1 MCGLFGFSRYTNGS
15 FKDINALTRA
25 LADESVI
32 RGTDAAGIAY
42 CHSSNLRIVKEGK
55 SASLI
60 DFKHPDTVRAVM
72 GHTRHST
79 QGSEK
84 VARNNHPF
92 PGHVKST
99 CFALAHNGV
108 LWNDEDLRKKYRLP
122 KTKIQTDSFIAVQ
135 LIEQKHQLNFDS
147 LSYMAEQ
154 VEGSFTFSILD
165 QRDNLYLVKGD
176 SPLSIL
182 HFPKEKIYVYAS
194 TDSIL
199 YRALIDSPLFT
210 SLKQGEYQD
219 VPIQTGEILLIRPG
233 GQTERSTFHFKYAQ
247 GRNWW
252 EYEAPISTYTGCGIL
267 PEAYIEDLKYVAMYQ
282 GYDPEM
288 IEELLNEGISP
299 EEVEEYL
306 YA

>member
-25 LADESVI
+25 LADESTV
-32 RGTDAAGIAY
+32 RGTDAAGISY
-42 CHSSNLRIVKEGK
+42 CHSGNLRIVKEGK

-84 VARNNHPF
+84 LAWNNHPF

-99 CFALAHNGV
+99 RFALAHNGV
-108 LWNDEDLRKKYRLP
+108 LWNDEDLRKKHRLP

-154 VEGSFTFSILD
+154 VEGSFSFSILD
-165 QRDNLYLVKGD
+165 QRDNLYLIKGD
-176 SPLSIL
+176 SPISIL

-199 YRALIDSPLFT
+199 YRALIDSPLFV
-210 SLKQGEYQD
+210 SLKKGEYQD
-219 VPIQTGEILLIRPG
+219 VPIQAGEILLIHPN
-233 GQTERSTFHFKYAQ
+233 GQIERSTFHFKYTQ

-252 EYEAPISTYTGCGIL
+252 EYGMPVASSLGNSAIL
-267 PEAYIEDLKYVAMYQ
+267 PSYIDDLKYLAMYQ
-282 GYDPEM
+282 GYEPEVIDEM
-288 IEELLNEGISP
+288 IREGFSP
-299 EEVEEYL
+299 DEMEEYL

>member
-25 LADESVI
+25 LADESTV
-32 RGTDAAGIAY
+32 RGTDAAGISY
-42 CHSSNLRIVKEGK
+42 CHSGNLRIVKEGK

-84 VARNNHPF
+84 MAWNNHPF

-99 CFALAHNGV
+99 RFALAHNGV
-108 LWNDEDLRKKYRLP
+108 LWNDEELRKKYRLP

-199 YRALIDSPLFT
+199 YRALIDSPLFV
-210 SLKQGEYQD
+210 SLKKGEYQE
-219 VPIQTGEILLIRPG
+219 VPIQTGEILLIRPN
-233 GQTERSTFHFKYAQ
+233 GQTERSTFHFKYTQ

-252 EYEAPISTYTGCGIL
+252 EYGMPVASSLGNSAIS
-267 PEAYIEDLKYVAMYQ
+267 PSYIDDLKYLAMYQ
-282 GYDPEM
+282 GYEPEVIDEM
-288 IEELLNEGISP
+288 IREGLSP
-299 EEVEEYL
+299 DEMEEYL

>member
-25 LADESVI
+25 LADESIV
-32 RGTDAAGIAY
+32 RGTDAAGISY
-42 CHSSNLRIVKEGK
+42 CHSGNLRIVKEGK

-60 DFKHPDTVRAVM
+60 DFKHPDTVCAVM

-79 QGSEK
+79 HGSEK
-84 VARNNHPF
+84 LAWNNHPF

-99 CFALAHNGV
+99 RFALAHNGV
-108 LWNDEDLRKKYRLP
+108 LWNDEELRKKHHLP

-135 LIEQKHQLNFDS
+135 LIEQKRQLNFDS
-147 LSYMAEQ
+147 LRYMAEQ
-154 VEGSFTFSILD
+154 VEGSFSFSILD

-199 YRALIDSPLFT
+199 YRALIDSSLFA
-210 SLKQGEYQD
+210 SLKQGEYQE
-219 VPIQTGEILLIRPG
+219 VPIQTGEILLIRPS

-252 EYEAPISTYTGCGIL
+252 EYGVPVTSSLGNSAIS
-267 PEAYIEDLKYVAMYQ
+267 PSYIDDLKYLAMYQ
-282 GYDPEM
+282 GYEPEVIDEM
-288 IEELLNEGISP
+288 IREGLSP
-299 EEVEEYL
+299 DEMEEYL

>member
-1 MCGLFGFSRYTNGS
+1 MCGLFGFSRYANSNIKGLS
-15 FKDINALTRA
+15 ALTRS
-25 LADESVI
+25 LAEESTI

-42 CHSSNLRIVKEGK
+42 CHSGNLRIIKEGR

-84 VARNNHPF
+84 LAYNNHPF

-99 CFALAHNGV
+99 HFALAHNGV
-108 LWNDEDLRKKYRLP
+108 LWNDADLRRKHHLP

-135 LIEQKHQLNFDS
+135 LIEQKRHLNFDS
-147 LSYMAEQ
+147 LRYMAEQ
-154 VEGSFTFSILD
+154 VEGSFSFSVLD

-182 HFPKEKIYVYAS
+182 HFPVEKIYVYTS
-194 TDSIL
+194 TDAIL
-199 YRALIDSPLFT
+199 YRALVDSPLFA
-210 SLKQGEYQD
+210 SMKQGNYDE
-219 VPIQTGEILLIRPG
+219 VPIENGEILKIRAN
-233 GQTERSTFHFKYAQ
+233 GQTERQKFNFRYSTAK
-247 GRNWW
+247 NWW
-252 EYEAPISTYTGCGIL
+252 EYGTSTYRPSVDPL
-267 PEAYIEDLKYVAMYQ
+267 SVNSYIEDLKYVAAYQ
-282 GYDPEM
+282 GYDPEV
-288 IEELLNEGISP
+288 IDELLQEGFSP
-299 EEVEEYL
+299 WEVEEYL

>member
-1 MCGLFGFSRYTNGS
+1 MCGLFGFSRYGNGS
-15 FKDINALTRA
+15 FKDINALTRS
-25 LADESVI
+25 LAEESTV

-42 CHSSNLRIVKEGK
+42 CHSGNLRIVKEGR

-84 VARNNHPF
+84 MAYNNHPF

-99 CFALAHNGV
+99 RFALAHNGV
-108 LWNDEDLRKKYRLP
+108 LWNDDALRKKHHLP

-135 LIEQKHQLNFDS
+135 LIEQKRQLNFDS
-147 LSYMAEQ
+147 LRYMAEQ
-154 VEGSFTFSILD
+154 VEGSFSFSILD

-194 TDSIL
+194 TESIL
-199 YRALIDSPLFT
+199 YRALVDSPLF
-210 SLKQGEYQD
+210 SSMKQGEYET
-219 VPIQTGEILLIRPG
+219 VPIDNGEILMVRTN
-233 GQTERSTFHFKYAQ
+233 GQTERQQFHFKYTPA
-247 GRNWW
+247 RNWW
-252 EYEAPISTYTGCGIL
+252 EYGPSTYR
-267 PEAYIEDLKYVAMYQ
+267 PSANPFSANSYIEDLKYVASYQ
-282 GYDPEM
+282 GYDPEV
-288 IEELLNEGISP
+288 IDELLRDGFSP
-299 EEVEEYL
+299 WEVEEYL